1 MASQA
6 RNDQAVAGAF
16 ADPVYQSQ
24 AVFRTLMDSMAHPG
38 RIYPISV
45 TCRPPAPLSAAMG
58 AILLTLADVDT
69 PVWLDK
75 SLHAI
80 PDVAGWIGFQTGAAA
95 VDYAADA
102 AFALVTDVTRLPA
115 LDQFGQG
122 TQEYPDRSTTLLI
135 SVNSL
140 SNKDGWKLSG
150 PGIETV
156 ERLKVSGLLTGQ
168 NTHFFSQWA
177 ANHARF
183 PRGVDVVFVA
193 DGAIASLPRSTTLSE
208 EGI

>member
-6 RNDQAVAGAF
+6 RTNSAVAGAF
-16 ADPVYQSQ
+16 ADPVFQSQ

-38 RIYPISV
+38 RVCPLPSA
-45 TCRPPAPLSAAMG
+45 CRPPAPLSATMG

-75 SLHAI
+75 ALLGT
-80 PDVAGWIGFQTGAAA
+80 PDVAAWIGFQTGAS
-95 VDYAADA
+95 VLDYAADA
-102 AFALVTDVTRLPA
+102 AFALISDGARLPA

-122 TQEYPDRSTTLLI
+122 SQDYPDRSTTLLI
-135 SVNSL
+135 SVSSL
-140 SNKDGWKLSG
+140 SNSTGWQLRG

-156 ERLKVSGLLTGQ
+156 ETLHVGGLPSAQ
-168 NTHFFSQWA
+168 HDHFVSQWA
-177 ANHARF
+177 GNQTRF

-193 DGAIASLPRSTTLSE
+193 DGAIASLPRSTSLSA
-208 EGI
+208 EGN